1 MTDTPILLPD
11 WAAFERDYIDTGV
24 PHLFVV
30 RQIPAVALFIDQGAE
45 RIGARFEQVGSRG
58 NGQVFP
64 FAEIHVDE
72 VVGED
77 RHHTEIWTDARPL
90 FGNFYRLVSEI
101 VAAVVEDGTDPDAA
115 LADAVERW
123 EALISRPSLMSEETQ
138 AGLFG
143 ELWLLERLIAVQGI
157 GAVDAWVGPL
167 RQPHDFRLGS
177 IELEVKT
184 TSGAKRVHTI
194 NGLGQLEPSLD
205 CTLYLLSLKL
215 ANAGAGGRALP
226 ETIAA
231 IETSLATSHAALTRF
246 RTGLATVGYD
256 PADAPLYARRRRL
269 RDAAVLI
276 PVTDG
281 VPRLTADALAQVDA
295 RFATGRISQVSYAVD
310 VDGFGFADGTEAFH
324 AVLPAVP
331 SETGAA

>member
-1 MTDTPILLPD
+1 MTDTPPLLPE
-11 WAAFERDYIDTGV
+11 WLAFERDYIETGV

-45 RIGARFEQVGSRG
+45 RIGARFEQTGSRAE
-58 NGQVFP
+58 GQVLP

-72 VVGED
+72 IAGED
-77 RHHTEIWTDARPL
+77 RRHTEIWTDARYL

-101 VAAVVEDGTDPDAA
+101 VAAVVEGGMDPDAA
-115 LADAVERW
+115 LTEAVERW
-123 EALISRPSLMSEETQ
+123 EALISRPLLMSEETQ

-143 ELWLLERLIAVQGI
+143 ELWLLERLIAVHGVD
-157 GAVDAWVGPL
+157 ALDAWVGPL
-167 RQPHDFRLGS
+167 RQPHDFRLGTV
-177 IELEVKT
+177 ELEVKT

-194 NGLGQLEPSLD
+194 NGVGQLEPSLN

-215 ANAGAGGRALP
+215 ANAGVGGRTLP
-226 ETIAA
+226 EAVA
-231 IETSLATSHAALTRF
+231 EIESNLASSNAALSRF
-246 RTGLATVGYD
+246 RASLGAVGYD
-256 PADAPLYARRRRL
+256 PADAPLYACRRRL

-281 VPRLTADALAQVDA
+281 VPRLTVDALAQIDT
-295 RFATGRISQVSYAVD
+295 RFAAGRVSQVSYSID
-310 VDGFGFADGTEAFH
+310 VDGFGFSDGTEAFH

-331 SETGAA
+331 SEIGAA

>member
-11 WAAFERDYIDTGV
+11 WAAFERDYIETGV

-30 RQIPAVALFIDQGAE
+30 RQMPAVALFIDQGAE
-45 RIGARFEQVGSRG
+45 RIGARFEHAGSRAE
-58 NGQVFP
+58 GQVFP
-64 FAEIHVDE
+64 FAEIHVADIA
-72 VVGED
+72 GEN
-77 RHHTEIWTDARPL
+77 RRHTEIWTDARHL

-101 VAAVVEDGTDPDAA
+101 VAAVVDDGLNPDAA

-123 EALISRPSLMSEETQ
+123 ETLISRPTLMSEETQ

-143 ELWLLERLIAVQGI
+143 ELWVLERLIAVRGVD
-157 GAVDAWVGPL
+157 ALDAWVGPL
-167 RQPHDFRLGS
+167 RQPHDFRLGT

-184 TSGAKRVHTI
+184 TSGAKRVHTV

-215 ANAGAGGRALP
+215 ANAGAGGRTLP
-226 ETIAA
+226 EAVA
-231 IETSLATSHAALTRF
+231 SIETSLVSSHAALTRF
-246 RTGLATVGYD
+246 RAGLATLGYD
-256 PADAPLYARRRRL
+256 PADAPLYLRRRRL

-281 VPRLTADALAQVDA
+281 VPRLTADGLAQIDA
-295 RFATGRISQVSYAVD
+295 RFATARISKVSYAID

-324 AVLPAVP
+324 AILPAAP